1 MLGTG
6 GAVHARECSRKVDV
20 IRRRHQS
27 HMSLSKEIEDFSRDM
42 SGSLSG
48 SRLSPSAHAALVALI
63 ATLAEKLGEAPLT
76 T

>member
-1 MLGTG
+1 
-6 GAVHARECSRKVDV
+6 
-20 IRRRHQS
+20 
-27 HMSLSKEIEDFSRDM
+27 MSLSKEIEDFSRDM